1 MAVPDSGALS
11 LRGIRGELDNNN
23 YNNSVAYTNVSLK
36 DMCTGVNGTINTDN
50 DAADRPDDSAPHS
63 MSEWYSYDH
72 DATSTPSLTSVNI
85 TIGSSGGV
93 VCSGELFPTYYHDG
107 GGSFPSE
114 GDRIYANSN
123 GTGELS
129 AAYFKIELDNQ
140 YYAYSNSAG
149 DGGGVGSSS
158 GCGRSERRLKYNIEF
173 IGDSPMGIP
182 MYHFNYKDESH
193 GKGRFIGTMVDD
205 LQRLGFEDVLIN
217 TNDGIIVDY
226 SKIDVPFHNITNIC

>member
-1 MAVPDSGALS
+1 MAVPDSGTVS
-11 LRGIRGELDNNN
+11 MRGIRAELGENN
-23 YNNSVAYTNVSLK
+23 YSSTSVQYTNISLK
-36 DMCTGVNGTINTDN
+36 DMCSGVTATINTAN
-50 DAADRPDDSAPHS
+50 DSANRPDDSAPHS
-63 MSEWYSYDH
+63 VSEFYSYDH
-72 DATSTPSLTSVNI
+72 DASSLSEVNI
-85 TIGSSGGV
+85 TIGSSGAI
-93 VCSGELFPTYYHDG
+93 VCDGELFPTYYHNGGDG
-107 GGSFPSE
+107 FPSS

-129 AAYFKIELDNQ
+129 SDYFKIEGDSVYYQ
-140 YYAYSNSAG
+140 YSTES
-149 DGGGVGSSS
+149 GVGSSS

-205 LQRLGFEDVLIN
+205 LQRLRFEDVLIN
-217 TNDGIIVDY
+217 TNDGIFVDY

>member
-11 LRGIRGELDNNN
+11 LRGIRAELDNNN
-23 YNNSVAYTNVSLK
+23 YSNSLAYTNVSLK
-36 DMCTGVNGTINTDN
+36 DMSTGVTATINTAN

-72 DATSTPSLTSVNI
+72 DATSTPSLTSADI
-85 TIGSSGGV
+85 TIGSTGAI
-93 VCSGELFPTYYHDG
+93 VCASELFGTYYHDG
-107 GGSFPSE
+107 GASFPRE
-114 GDRIYANSN
+114 GDRIYAESD
-123 GTGELS
+123 GTSEVS
-129 AAYFKIELDNQ
+129 AAFIKIEGDTS
-140 YYAYSNSAG
+140 YFAYSNSSG
-149 DGGGVGSSS
+149 DGGGIGTEY

-205 LQRLGFEDVLIN
+205 LQRLGFEDALIN

>member
-1 MAVPDSGALS
+1 MP
-11 LRGIRGELDNNN
+11 
-23 YNNSVAYTNVSLK
+23 
-36 DMCTGVNGTINTDN
+36 
-50 DAADRPDDSAPHS
+50 
-63 MSEWYSYDH
+63 
-72 DATSTPSLTSVNI
+72 
-85 TIGSSGGV
+85 
-93 VCSGELFPTYYHDG
+93 GELFPTYYHDG
-107 GGSFPSE
+107 GDGFPSA
-114 GDRIYANSN
+114 GDRIYAQSN

-129 AAYFKIELDNQ
+129 AAYFKIEGDSV
-140 YYAYSNSAG
+140 YYAYSNSSG

-217 TNDGIIVDY
+217 TDDGIFVDY